1 MLRTHVSR
9 RSLLKATGGLAIAAA
24 APMSTAGAQEVRKVR
39 LMHTQAG
46 DPPMRKWFIDAI
58 QQYNTLNKGVEVV
71 AEFIPWNDAYPKVQA
86 GIQSGSPPDLIHG
99 DPFAYGALMASN
111 LLEPTTDII
120 KAMGWDKDMF
130 PNARVILRDG
140 NDYLVPTWIE
150 ILGLFYRKDWLAEK
164 GITAPFKSW
173 DDVIRAG
180 RALTEPAKGR
190 WGVGMGLK
198 RAGKIGDD
206 FVSILYGL
214 GGHLYNPDR
223 TPAADTPVF
232 RETLEIMRQLCE
244 CSPPDAVEWEY
255 AGVRTGYKSGKV
267 GLHLYEPR
275 TMTEILGQPFGGYGS
290 GFPQLIDVTGWQLL
304 PGRSSEQWP
313 DQAIARA
320 SLEGFSILKNSP
332 NKAEAAKFVTWLLQD
347 RARYTSM
354 LQTVPLME
362 LPLLSSVVND
372 DAYWDHPSYKRVPD
386 YVPALKAAANTF
398 GRGKIVNR
406 KMDVYADTGLVIP
419 ESSVALGS
427 LAVDDAVLSYVL
439 EKKPIDQVIATLNE
453 KLARFVK
460 S

>member
-1 MLRTHVSR
+1 MPSTR
-9 RSLLKATGGLAIAAA
+9 RSFLQMTGGLAIAAA
-24 APMSTAGAQEVRKVR
+24 APFSPAHAQDVRKVR

-58 QQYNTLNKGVEVV
+58 QQYNQMNKGVEIV
-71 AEFIPWNDAYPKVQA
+71 AEFIPWTDAYPKVQA
-86 GIQSGSPPDLIHG
+86 GLQSGSPPDLIHG

-111 LLEPTTDII
+111 LLEPVTDVI
-120 KAMGWDKDMF
+120 KGMGWDKDMF
-130 PNARVILRDG
+130 PNARVILQDD

-164 GITAPFKSW
+164 GITAPLRSW
-173 DDVIRAG
+173 DDIIAAAK
-180 RALTEPAKGR
+180 ALTDPSKGR
-190 WGVGMGLK
+190 WGMAMGLK

-232 RETLEIMRQLCE
+232 RETLEIVRRLCE
-244 CSPPDAVEWEY
+244 YSPPDAVEWEY

-267 GLHLYEPR
+267 GMHIYEPR
-275 TMTEILGQPFGGYGS
+275 TMTEILGEPFGGYGS

-304 PGRSSEQWP
+304 PSRSTAEWP
-313 DQAIARA
+313 DQAIARG
-320 SLEGFSILKNSP
+320 SVEGFAILKGSP
-332 NKAEAAKFVTWLLQD
+332 NKQEAAKFVTWLLQD
-347 RARYTSM
+347 RSRYINM

-362 LPLLSSVVND
+362 LPVLASVVD
-372 DAYWDHPSYKRVPD
+372 DAAYWDHVSYKRVPE
-386 YVPALKAAANTF
+386 YVPSLKAAANTF

-406 KMDVYADTGLVIP
+406 KMDVYPEIGLVIP

-427 LAVDDAVLSYVL
+427 LAVDDAILGYVL
-439 EKKPIDQVIATLNE
+439 EKQPIDQVVNTLNE